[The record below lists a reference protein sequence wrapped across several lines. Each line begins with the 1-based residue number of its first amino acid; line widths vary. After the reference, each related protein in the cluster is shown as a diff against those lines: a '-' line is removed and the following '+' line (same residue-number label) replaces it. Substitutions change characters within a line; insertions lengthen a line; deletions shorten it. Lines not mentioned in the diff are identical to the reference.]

1 MRRLGNDRDLF
12 LLKKKKKNIGAWT
25 KKSFRIEKNF
35 DLCKTTPA
43 PSLEPPLGESK
54 TLVLFYNMQDSNLLI
69 VGCLTTRQFIGWQE
83 FALSAR

>member
-43 PSLEPPLGESK
+43 PSIEPPLGESTGFDPK
-54 TLVLFYNMQDSNLLI
+54 LSFCFTTCRTQISLLWA
-69 VGCLTTRQFIGWQE
+69 V
-83 FALSAR
+83 